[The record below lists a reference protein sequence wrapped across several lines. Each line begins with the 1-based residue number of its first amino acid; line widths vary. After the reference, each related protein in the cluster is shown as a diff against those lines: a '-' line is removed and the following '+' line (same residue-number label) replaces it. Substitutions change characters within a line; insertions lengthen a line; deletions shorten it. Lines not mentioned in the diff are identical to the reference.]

1 MKKLFKSKTF
11 LGAVLSISLCV
22 SLIAGATFA
31 IFTSESKVNI
41 AVTSGKVN
49 VTATVDNL
57 RLYSLDNID
66 LATLTGTEVDRTEEG
81 TFING
86 GTAGLTGN
94 ALSLDKLTPG
104 DRVTFDVNIANNSN
118 VTVKYRMR
126 ISIADDTGLAN
137 QLNIKI
143 GDYTGRYVTIWEEL
157 APGEGN
163 QTLACEI
170 ALPAASTVQD
180 KSCTI
185 SLLAEA
191 VQGNAAV
198 SNDEHY
204 PATAAGLK
212 EAMQYGGKVF
222 MEKDVAIDPVVEDT
236 TVSTLVPQTT
246 VSNDTTIDLNGKT
259 ISVKY
264 DETTDFGHASPV
276 LIAVMSGKLTLNGNG
291 GINCEAGD
299 QQVYGINVNG
309 GSVVINGGNY
319 YGAITAVQVQKGSLE
334 INGGFF
340 DMAPTCKAQ
349 VPQYAKYVV
358 NCIDAAYQNGTATI
372 TIKGGTFVN
381 FDPSANPEG
390 AGTSYVAD
398 GYSVI
403 SEEQANGDVWY
414 TVVKG
419 TSAVVG
425 TQEDL
430 TKTITENTTATVK
443 LNVAGTYTLPSQNVD
458 NKDIT
463 IIGTKDTVI
472 DLTTGFAA
480 HGSTISLEG
489 VTVQG
494 QTSGNFQGLQHT
506 AKVVYKNCVITGKQ
520 TLYANDVEFIGCK
533 FSGGTDYALWTY
545 GAKNVTFT
553 DCEFESGDNSK
564 AVLCYSVL
572 KDQTF
577 TRTFNNCKFTAIGT
591 ADKSA
596 IMINPTESSGGTNT
610 YIVNINNCTATGYA
624 ENGIAGYTIV
634 GLRNAGAGVI
644 DTITVNIDGATV
656 YTH

>member
-11 LGAVLSISLCV
+11 LGAVLSIALCA

-41 AVTSGKVN
+41 AVTSGTVK
-49 VTATVDNL
+49 VTATIGDL
-57 RLYSLDNID
+57 TTYSGVNISGKEND
-66 LATLTGTEVDRTEEG
+66 VIEETAEKG
-81 TFING
+81 KFTNG
-86 GTAGLTGN
+86 GTAEKDGN
-94 ALSLDKLTPG
+94 TIKITAMTAGDK
-104 DRVTFDVNIANNSN
+104 VTFPVNIKNESN

-137 QLNIKI
+137 ELNIKI
-143 GDYTGRYVTIWEEL
+143 GDYTGRYVTIWENLE
-157 APGEGN
+157 PGTGDR
-163 QTLACEI
+163 TLACEI
-170 ALPAASTVQD
+170 ALPTTSTAQGE
-180 KSCTI
+180 SCTI

-222 MEKDVAIDPVVEDT
+222 MEKDIAIDPVVEDT
-236 TVSTLVPQTT
+236 TERTLVPQTT

-264 DETTDFGHASPV
+264 DETTDFGHATPL

-340 DMAPTCKAQ
+340 DLAPTCKAL
-349 VPQYAKYVV
+349 VPHYAEYIV
-358 NCIDAAYQNGTATI
+358 NCIDAAYKNGTATI
-372 TIKGGTFVN
+372 SIKGGTFVN

-403 SEEQANGDVWY
+403 SETHGTDTWY

-419 TSAVVG
+419 TGAVVG

-443 LNVAGTYTLPSQNVD
+443 LAKEGTYTLPELTD
-458 NKDIT
+458 KDVT
-463 IIGTKDTVI
+463 VVGTKDTVI
-472 DLTTGFAA
+472 DMKNVVNKASAA
-480 HGSTISLEG
+480 AFEG
-489 VTVQG
+489 VTVEFANESYKG
-494 QTSGNFQGLQHT
+494 FQHTGKLVYKDCTIKGLQF
-506 AKVVYKNCVITGKQ
+506 
-520 TLYANDVEFIGCK
+520 LYAEEVEFINCE
-533 FSGGTDYALWTY
+533 FVQENDDAYHMWTY

-553 DCEFESGDNSK
+553 DCKFESTNNSK
-564 AVLCYSVL
+564 AVLCYIEGAQDATL
-572 KDQTF
+572 
-577 TRTFNNCKFTAIGT
+577 TRTFNNCTFKANGT
-591 ADKSA
+591 AEKSA
-596 IMINPTESSGGTNT
+596 IMINPTANSATNT
-610 YIVNINNCTATGYA
+610 YVININNCTATGYA
-624 ENGIAGYTIV
+624 ENGIAGQTIV
-634 GLRNAGAGVI
+634 GVKETVK

>member
-1 MKKLFKSKTF
+1 
-11 LGAVLSISLCV
+11 
-22 SLIAGATFA
+22 
-31 IFTSESKVNI
+31 
-41 AVTSGKVN
+41 
-49 VTATVDNL
+49 
-57 RLYSLDNID
+57 
-66 LATLTGTEVDRTEEG
+66 
-81 TFING
+81 
-86 GTAGLTGN
+86 
-94 ALSLDKLTPG
+94 
-104 DRVTFDVNIANNSN
+104 
-118 VTVKYRMR
+118 MR

-143 GDYTGRYVTIWEEL
+143 GDYTGRYVTIWKEL

-170 ALPAASTVQD
+170 ALPVASTVQD

-276 LIAVMSGKLTLNGNG
+276 LIAVMSGNLTLNGNG

-319 YGAITAVQVQKGSLE
+319 YGAMTAVQVQKGSLE

>member
-11 LGAVLSISLCV
+11 LGAVLSIALCV

-66 LATLTGTEVDRTEEG
+66 LAELTGTEKERTEEG

-94 ALSLDKLTPG
+94 TLSLDRLTPG
-104 DRVTFDVNIANNSN
+104 DRVTFNVNIANNSN

-143 GDYTGRYVTIWEEL
+143 GDYTGRYVTIWKEL

-170 ALPAASTVQD
+170 ALPVASTVQD

-222 MEKDVAIDPVVEDT
+222 MEKDIDVNEVMVSGT
-236 TVSTLVPQTT
+236 TA
-246 VSNDTTIDLNGKT
+246 TIDMNGKT
-259 ISVKY
+259 ISNTEEIWSDNDY
-264 DETTDFGHASPV
+264 SWS
-276 LIAVMSGKLTLNGNG
+276 LISAREGANLTIDGNG
-291 GINCEAGD
+291 KFLAKKNDCYAVDVQDGAEVTIKNGTFIGNIHA
-299 QQVYGINVNG
+299 VYVYEG
-309 GSVVINGGNY
+309 
-319 YGAITAVQVQKGSLE
+319 TATVE
-334 INGGFF
+334 GGFYSVQQKYH
-340 DMAPTCKAQ
+340 DATKADGF
-349 VPQYAKYVV
+349 VL
-358 NCIDAAYQNGTATI
+358 NCYDANRENGTAKI
-372 TIKGGTFVN
+372 IVKGGTFVN
-381 FDPSANPEG
+381 FNPADCWAEG
-390 AGTSYVAD
+390 ANTNFVAD

-419 TSAVVG
+419 TGAVVG